1 MLKIR
6 QFTIDYKDAVIQLWC
21 DCNMVVAWNDPQK
34 DIQRKLNDSYEE
46 HRGRGQL
53 SGGTNVEVIE
63 FYQSLGYTVGQSV
76 SLGKRII
83 ADN

>member
-6 QFTIDYKDAVIQLWC
+6 QFTIDYKDAAIQLWC

-46 HRGRGQL
+46 HRGWANYLAGLMSRL
-53 SGGTNVEVIE
+53 SSFINRLVIP
-63 FYQSLGYTVGQSV
+63 LIN
-76 SLGKRII
+76 R
-83 ADN
+83 